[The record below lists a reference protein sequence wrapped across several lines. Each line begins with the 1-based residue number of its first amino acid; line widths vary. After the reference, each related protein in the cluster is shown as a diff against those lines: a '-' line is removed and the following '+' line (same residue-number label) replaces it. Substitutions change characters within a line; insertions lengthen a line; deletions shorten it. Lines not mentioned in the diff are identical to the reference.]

1 MPDLENKRITVMGL
15 GRFGGGVGV
24 TRWLASQGAQVL
36 VTDLEPADKLTD
48 SIREIQDLIE
58 AGCVTLRLGE
68 HNVSDF
74 TTCDLVIANPA
85 VPKPWD
91 NRFLRAAHAAG
102 IPVTTEIR
110 LLVEQLLRRER
121 TVAITGSA
129 GKSTTSAMIHH
140 ILAKCGR
147 DAVLGGNIGG
157 SLLNQLPGATARPR
171 AVPEHPI
178 TPTTFVV
185 LEVSN
190 AMLYW
195 LGEGSG
201 SPPCTW
207 SPHVAVVTNVTN
219 NHTDWHGSF
228 EHYLACKKRLVAHQQ
243 SGDTAILGESLA
255 DWTLPRGVNRTLIPQ
270 SAGVSGLLVPGRH
283 NELNAAMAVAA
294 ALAIDPTLTRAQAE
308 QAARTFP
315 GLPHRL
321 QLVAVRDG
329 VRYYNDSKGTTP
341 ESCLLAVAAFGDVR
355 STRIH
360 LIAGGYDKKSDLSPV
375 AKLAP
380 QLAGL
385 YTIGKTGPAIAAA
398 APPGSGVTEC
408 QTLENALAAING
420 RAKPGDIV
428 LLSPACA
435 SWDQF
440 ANYEA
445 RGQRFCELVQ
455 GVR

>member
-1 MPDLENKRITVMGL
+1 MPDFENKRITVMGL
-15 GRFGGGVGV
+15 GRFGGGAGV
-24 TRWLASQGAQVL
+24 TRWLASRGAQVL

-48 SIREIQDLIE
+48 SIREIQDLIDD
-58 AGCVTLRLGE
+58 GRVTLRLGE
-68 HNVSDF
+68 HNISDF
-74 TTCDLVIANPA
+74 TTCDLIIANPA

-91 NRFLRAAHAAG
+91 NRYLRAAHAAG
-102 IPVTTEIR
+102 NPITTEIR
-110 LLVEQLLRRER
+110 LLLEQLPSRER

-140 ILAKCGR
+140 ILAKSGR

-157 SLLNQLPGATARPR
+157 SLLSRLPGATARPR
-171 AVPEHPI
+171 TVPETPI
-178 TPTTFVV
+178 APTTFVV

-228 EHYLACKKRLVAHQQ
+228 EHYLACKKRLVAQQ
-243 SGDTAILGESLA
+243 QPGDTAILGETLA
-255 DWTLPRGVNRTLIPQ
+255 DWMLPRGVTRTLIPQ
-270 SAGVSGLLVPGRH
+270 TASVSGLLIPGQH

-294 ALAIDPTLTRAQAE
+294 TLAIDPTLTRAQAE

-321 QLVAVRDG
+321 QLVAERSG

-341 ESCLLAVAAFGDVR
+341 ESCLLAVAAFGDDHG
-355 STRIH
+355 RIH

-380 QLAGL
+380 RLAGL

-398 APPGSGVTEC
+398 APAGSRVTEC
-408 QTLENALAAING
+408 QTLDSALAAIG
-420 RAKPGDIV
+420 SRAKPGDIV

-440 ANYEA
+440 TNYEA
-445 RGQRFCELVQ
+445 RGQRFCDLVQ
-455 GVR
+455 GAR